1 MAARRVLIVC
11 YDFPRLDAAGVI
23 RIYQL
28 AKGLQNY
35 DWQAVILTAQACS
48 TGSVHDIEI
57 SDGELPCAKL
67 TVAAPKWP
75 RRANLACRT
84 ELAGEQQV
92 SVRSDKG
99 LAGYGQ
105 LAVPDGKVGWIYP
118 AVRGALKLASAYS
131 FDVCFST
138 SPRPTAHLVARRLA
152 RRLRI
157 PWVADFALP
166 WSDAHWLD
174 GRPQLIGWL
183 DRRLER
189 SVVRSACHITTAYP
203 DIARSISA
211 RFGAALAPRITV
223 IPTGFNEELFHT
235 DAPKR
240 PAKFTVV
247 YSGNHFC
254 EPERGGEHFLAAIDQ
269 WLTNRPALKERVE
282 FVFIGKRD
290 PELLRRWAMMAHPE
304 VVLVEPLRS
313 HRASIQ
319 AIRSADACLVNTVG
333 NRIPA
338 KVYECMRAGKPILA
352 LAERNSDLAVLIR
365 GHRKGFSVP
374 ANDTS
379 AIRDALQNIL
389 PPNGSARSEPGETAR
404 SLDEHCSTRSAE
416 RLAHIFE
423 TALAESSLRGTK
435 QEVNPLAHTH
445 FANKGI
451 G

>member
-1 MAARRVLIVC
+1 MAARHVLIVC

-35 DWQAVILTAQACS
+35 DWQAVILTAQPCS
-48 TGSVHDIEI
+48 TGSVHDIEA

-67 TVAAPKWP
+67 TVAP
-75 RRANLACRT
+75 RLANPSNITCRA

-92 SVRSDKG
+92 SIRSDKG

-105 LAVPDGKVGWIYP
+105 LAVPDGKVGWIYS
-118 AVRGALKLASAYS
+118 AVRRGLRLASSYS
-131 FDVCFST
+131 LDVCFST

-166 WSDAHWLD
+166 WSDAHWL
-174 GRPQLIGWL
+174 GRRPQLIGWL

-189 SVVRSACHITTAYP
+189 SVVRSAAHITTAYP

-211 RFGAALAPRITV
+211 RFGAALAQRITI
-223 IPTGFNEELFHT
+223 IPTGFNEDLFGAET
-235 DAPKR
+235 PKR

-247 YSGNHFC
+247 YPGNHFC
-254 EPERGGEHFLAAIDQ
+254 EPGRGGEHFLEGIDQ
-269 WLTNRPALKERVE
+269 WLALTPALRERVQ
-282 FVFIGKRD
+282 FVFAGKRD
-290 PELLRRWAMMAHPE
+290 PELLRRLAMMAHPE

-365 GHRKGFSVP
+365 DYSKGLSV
-374 ANDTS
+374 S
-379 AIRDALQNIL
+379 ACDISGIRDALHSIL
-389 PPNGSARSEPGETAR
+389 PPSGSARSEPGEKMP
-404 SLDEHCSTRSAE
+404 SLDSQSSTRSAE
-416 RLAHIFE
+416 KLSRIFE
-423 TALAESSLRGTK
+423 SLLSESSLRRTK
-435 QEVNPLAHTH
+435 QEVNPPAHTH
-445 FANKGI
+445 FANKGT